1 MFSPSTLFI
10 YPEKKPVDREWCFST
25 AGTFLYVL
33 TILLF
38 FFFHSSSPS
47 RMGGPTRHCQ
57 PSFSQRV
64 VGWYFWCEWCYL
76 FLHPGRLVIKAHAN
90 PNLGQNLKL
99 EIQGPS
105 QVSTL
110 FTNRLSLLV
119 PTHSYYSQKPACL
132 GRPNLPV
139 SGRKNSS
146 VFPWPHLASFWPA
159 HSAALGQVA
168 FKLHI
173 HPHPAQRLSLLSFP
187 CSDFRCD

>member
-1 MFSPSTLFI
+1 
-10 YPEKKPVDREWCFST
+10 
-25 AGTFLYVL
+25 
-33 TILLF
+33 
-38 FFFHSSSPS
+38 
-47 RMGGPTRHCQ
+47 MGGPTRHCL

-119 PTHSYYSQKPACL
+119 PTHSYSSQEPACL
-132 GRPNLPV
+132 GRPNFPA
-139 SGRKNSS
+139 SSRENSS
-146 VFPWPHLASFWPA
+146 VFPWPHLAGFLPA
-159 HSAALGQVA
+159 HSTVGQVA

-173 HPHPAQRLSLLSFP
+173 PSSLPGTCPPPIGPEVFSPLLPMQWLKMWLGPVVGPRVSLWGK
-187 CSDFRCD
+187 SQSEVTRS